1 MTRGVRLAS
10 AAREGALHKLSPAL
24 GAALCAGFRNALIR
38 WPRRRP
44 LQSLARCEHFVV
56 AASAAT
62 NFVHVRYPAQSAGL
76 GLLSAA
82 SRANDIRSSFA
93 NLGSFGGSG

>member
-1 MTRGVRLAS
+1 MTRGVRVAS

-24 GAALCAGFRNALIR
+24 C
-38 WPRRRP
+38 
-44 LQSLARCEHFVV
+44 
-56 AASAAT
+56 
-62 NFVHVRYPAQSAGL
+62 AGL